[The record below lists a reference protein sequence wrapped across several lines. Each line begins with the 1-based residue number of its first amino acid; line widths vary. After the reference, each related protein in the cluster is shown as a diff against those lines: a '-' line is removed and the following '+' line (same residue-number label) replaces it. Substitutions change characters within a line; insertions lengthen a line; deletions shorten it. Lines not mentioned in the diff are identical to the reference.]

1 MKSLFDKKR
10 VPILGVDISS
20 TSVKLLELS
29 KIGGNFRIEGYAV
42 IPLPGNAVVENNI
55 YEVDVVA
62 EALSK
67 VVDKAKTKVSHAA
80 VAVAGSSVITKII
93 EVPADLKGDQLEA
106 EINDDAAQYIP
117 FPIEEVALDFEVL
130 RPVNENPEKMEVLL
144 VACRREN
151 VDTRVE
157 ALAKASLTA
166 KVVDTEAFAMQR
178 AFSLIAPQLDGHDEA
193 TTVAVIDIGASIT
206 TLSVLQGGETVYTRE
221 QLFGGRQLTEEI
233 QRRYGLSVEE
243 AGVAKKQGGL
253 PDDYQTEVLEP
264 FMDAV
269 VQQIL
274 RSLQFFFS
282 SSQHNEVDYVVLAG
296 GVASM
301 AGLPELVEERLGT
314 PCLIANPFANMTV
327 SSKVNAM
334 ALSNDAPALMIACGL
349 AMRSFD

>member
-1 MKSLFDKKR
+1 MISLFKKKR
-10 VPILGVDISS
+10 VPILGIDIS
-20 TSVKLLELS
+20 TTTVKLLELS
-29 KIGGNFRIEGYAV
+29 KSASGYRVESYAV
-42 IPLPGNAVVENNI
+42 MPLPPNAVIENNI
-55 YEVDVVA
+55 NEVDTVGD
-62 EALSK
+62 ALSK
-67 VVDKAKTKVSHAA
+67 VVDKAKTKVTHVA
-80 VAVAGSSVITKII
+80 VAVSGSAVITKIV
-93 EVPADLKGDQLEA
+93 EMPSDLKEDQLEA

-130 RPVNENPEKMEVLL
+130 RAMPDNPERVEVLL

-151 VDTRVE
+151 IDTRLE
-157 ALAKASLTA
+157 ALALANLNA
-166 KVVDTEAFAMQR
+166 KVVDTEAFAMER
-178 AFSLIAPQLDGHDEA
+178 AFQLIIPQLEGHDES
-193 TTVAVIDIGASIT
+193 TTIAVIDIGASMT
-206 TLSVLQGGETVYTRE
+206 TLSVLQGGETIYTRE

-301 AGLPELVEERLGT
+301 HGLPELVEERLGT
-314 PCLIANPFANMTV
+314 PCIVANPFANMAV
-327 SSKVNAM
+327 SSRVNAM

>member
-1 MKSLFDKKR
+1 MKSLFSKKR
-10 VPILGVDISS
+10 APILGIDISS
-20 TSVKLLELS
+20 TSIKLLELS
-29 KIGGNFRIEGYAV
+29 KSASGYRIESYAV
-42 IPLPGNAVVENNI
+42 MPLPTNAVIENNI
-55 YEVDVVA
+55 HEVDTVGD
-62 EALSK
+62 ALAK
-67 VVDKAKTKVSHAA
+67 VVDKAKTKAKQVAL
-80 VAVAGSSVITKII
+80 AVAGSAVITKII
-93 EVPADLKGDQLEA
+93 DMPADLNEEQMEA
-106 EINDDAAQYIP
+106 EINDDAGQYIP

-130 RPVNENPEKMEVLL
+130 REMADNPERVEVLL

-151 VDTRVE
+151 IETRLE
-157 ALAKASLTA
+157 AIALAKLEA
-166 KVVDTEAFAMQR
+166 KVIDTESFAMER
-178 AFSLIAPQLDGHDEA
+178 AFELIAPQLDGHDES
-193 TTVAVIDIGASIT
+193 TTVAIMDIGASVT

-269 VQQIL
+269 VQQTL

-282 SSQHNEVDYVVLAG
+282 SSQHNEVDYVILAG

-314 PCLIANPFANMTV
+314 PCVVANPFANMAV
-327 SSKVNAM
+327 SSRVNAM
-334 ALSNDAPALMIACGL
+334 ALSNDAPAFMIACGL
-349 AMRSFD
+349 AMRGFD

>member
-1 MKSLFDKKR
+1 VKSLFSKKR
-10 VPILGVDISS
+10 APILGIDISS
-20 TSVKLLELS
+20 TSIKLLELS
-29 KIGGNFRIEGYAV
+29 KSASGYRIESYAV
-42 IPLPGNAVVENNI
+42 MPLPTNAVIENNI
-55 YEVDVVA
+55 HEVDTVGD
-62 EALSK
+62 ALAK
-67 VVDKAKTKVSHAA
+67 VVDKAKTKANQVAL
-80 VAVAGSSVITKII
+80 AVAGSAVITKIV
-93 EVPADLKGDQLEA
+93 EMPSDLNEEQMEA
-106 EINDDAAQYIP
+106 EINDDAGQYIP

-130 RPVNENPEKMEVLL
+130 REMPDNPERVEVLL

-151 VDTRVE
+151 IDTRLE
-157 ALAKASLTA
+157 AIALAKLDA
-166 KVVDTEAFAMQR
+166 KVIDTEAFAMER
-178 AFSLIAPQLDGHDEA
+178 AFELIAPQLDGHDEN
-193 TTVAVIDIGASIT
+193 TTVAIMDIGASVT

-269 VQQIL
+269 VQQTL

-282 SSQHNEVDYVVLAG
+282 SSQHNEVDYVILAG

-314 PCLIANPFANMTV
+314 PCVVANPFANMAV
-327 SSKVNAM
+327 SSRVNAM

>member
-1 MKSLFDKKR
+1 MKSLFSKKR
-10 VPILGVDISS
+10 APILGIDISS
-20 TSVKLLELS
+20 TSIKLLELS
-29 KIGGNFRIEGYAV
+29 KSASGYRIESYAV
-42 IPLPGNAVVENNI
+42 MPLPTNAVIENNI
-55 YEVDVVA
+55 HEVDTVGD
-62 EALSK
+62 ALAK
-67 VVDKAKTKVSHAA
+67 VVDKAKTKAKQVAL
-80 VAVAGSSVITKII
+80 AVAGSAVITKII
-93 EVPADLKGDQLEA
+93 DMPADLNEEQMEA
-106 EINDDAAQYIP
+106 EINDDAGQYIP

-130 RPVNENPEKMEVLL
+130 REMADNPERVEVLL

-151 VDTRVE
+151 IETRLE
-157 ALAKASLTA
+157 AIALAKLEA
-166 KVVDTEAFAMQR
+166 KVIDTESFAMER
-178 AFSLIAPQLDGHDEA
+178 AFELIAPQLDGHDES
-193 TTVAVIDIGASIT
+193 TTVAIMDIGASVT

-269 VQQIL
+269 VQQTL

-282 SSQHNEVDYVVLAG
+282 SSQHNEVDYVILAG

-314 PCLIANPFANMTV
+314 PCVVANPFANMAV
-327 SSKVNAM
+327 SSRVNAM

-349 AMRSFD
+349 AMRGFD